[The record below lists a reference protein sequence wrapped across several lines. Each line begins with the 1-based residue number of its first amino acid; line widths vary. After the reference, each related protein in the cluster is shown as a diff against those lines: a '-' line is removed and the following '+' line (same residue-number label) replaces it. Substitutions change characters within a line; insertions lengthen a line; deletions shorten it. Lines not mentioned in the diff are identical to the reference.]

1 MTDILAALRAGLAT
15 APAPG
20 RPAGIEI
27 LQRLRPAAGAPVKPP
42 SYEGPLEIHPRLLPD
57 TGEVRDVIELDS
69 VGSAANRIEEALLA
83 LHQAGDYPL
92 PIARTTIAPGHD
104 LPEIELTTLEMPH
117 RVFDAWL
124 RLSEDAE
131 GIRFEDTPRGQDLT
145 LAHPRKLDALL
156 ETSAHDLLLGAWD
169 SHRKG
174 PHGQIR
180 IARSLT
186 TTLIGILPIDRRGP
200 EVVAATLAHTKDGK
214 DGRGATPFIQQPV
227 AARRDPLNLGEASDL
242 PKGSAKLSEQGLSSI
257 PPQRTGRTVSI
268 EEARYIGYLSFP
280 SLRRHGF
287 EAYDAT
293 EVRVMLALLG
303 LYALLVRSDE
313 GWDLRAGAAFVPT
326 GPLELS
332 LARPAADPEPLALD
346 AMTAR
351 ELFDEAVQRVGVR
364 DRTIALR
371 AGKTLDTLVEK
382 AIAEA
387 KKKAG

>member
-1 MTDILAALRAGLAT
+1 MTDILAALRAGLDT
-15 APAPG
+15 TPTSG

-42 SYEGPLEIHPRLLPD
+42 SYEGPLEIHPRVLPD
-57 TGEVRDVIELDS
+57 TGEIRDVIELDS

-83 LHQAGDYPL
+83 LHHAGDYPL
-92 PIARTTIAPGHD
+92 PIASTTIAPGHG

-117 RVFDAWL
+117 RVYDAWL
-124 RLSEDAE
+124 RLSEDAD
-131 GIRFEDTPRGQDLT
+131 GTRFEDTPPGQDLT

-186 TTLIGILPIDRRGP
+186 TTLFGVLPVDGRSP
-200 EVVAATLAHTKDGK
+200 EVVAATLSRTKDG
-214 DGRGATPFIQQPV
+214 RHTSPFVQQPI

-242 PKGSAKLSEQGLSSI
+242 PKGAARLSEQGLSSI

-268 EEARYIGYLSFP
+268 EEARYVGYLSFP
-280 SLRRHGF
+280 SLRRLGF

-332 LARPAADPEPLALD
+332 LARPAADPKPLELD
-346 AMTAR
+346 VTAAR
-351 ELFDEAVQRVGVR
+351 GLLDEAVRRVGVR

-371 AGKTLDTLVEK
+371 AGRTLDELVEK

-387 KKKAG
+387 KKKEG